1 MTLLKAAV
9 EQQNREFTKVLKLA
23 RKFLFK
29 KVFNILSNQ
38 RNAGENYL
46 VVWPYPSLNA

>member
-1 MTLLKAAV
+1 MTLLKTAV

-23 RKFLFK
+23 RKYLVK

-38 RNAGENYL
+38 RNASESYL
-46 VVWPYPSLNA
+46 VVWPYTSPNA